1 MDEKNHS
8 FERLHEVP
16 VHIKLLSNM
25 TMNRPTH
32 AAFVDDY
39 SDGSGTGRVL
49 FNSETCVGTVGDYS
63 TGVSHNLSSR
73 KKTRKGFT
81 LVECTIA
88 VAMVG
93 ILAVI
98 LVARVTSARDAATTV
113 TCLADMESFATEVEA
128 LGTSTAQPPTQEQVG
143 DHIDWARKYRDYW
156 YLPNNSDFNSGHG
169 NDLDGCD
176 EENPGQSSKNRT
188 CIPMRF
194 VIICRHTTHGNS
206 SDAKYC
212 FKVDGMPPQIV
223 AYDEFRHT
231 YLHDAQWWPG
241 EDPELD
247 KWIGLTPKK

>member
-1 MDEKNHS
+1 MNRSKHSACVNELSGESGNGRISFHSETHVGAVGNHS
-8 FERLHEVP
+8 
-16 VHIKLLSNM
+16 K
-25 TMNRPTH
+25 
-32 AAFVDDY
+32 
-39 SDGSGTGRVL
+39 
-49 FNSETCVGTVGDYS
+49 
-63 TGVSHNLSSR
+63 GVSRDLSAR
-73 KKTRKGFT
+73 KKMHKGFS
-81 LVECTIA
+81 LIECTLA
-88 VAMVG
+88 VVVIG

-98 LVARVTSARDAATTV
+98 SVGKFTGARDAATTV
-113 TCLADMESFATEVEA
+113 TCLADMESFATEVDA
-128 LGTSTAQPPTQEQVG
+128 LVPSTGPPPTQEQVG
-143 DHIDWARKYRDYW
+143 DHIDWTGKYRNYW
-156 YLPNNSDFNSGHG
+156 YLPNNSDFNKGHG

-247 KWIGLTPKK
+247 KWIGVTPKK